1 VSFRKVQRL
10 AQQLNAIRI
19 IQRNCSAYLKLRH
32 WPWWRLFTKVKPLLQ
47 VTNTEE
53 QMKAKETELK
63 AVNDKFEKQKTE
75 YEELEKVHKSLAEEK
90 AALFVQLQTEQEACA
105 EAEEVCFMLRFCVFT
120 VNCYTQELY

>member
-1 VSFRKVQRL
+1 VSYRKVQRL

-63 AVNDKFEKQKTE
+63 AVNDK
-75 YEELEKVHKSLAEEK
+75 LRSRRWSMKSLRRYTRVSQRK
-90 AALFVQLQTEQEACA
+90 KQLSSFNCRRNRRL
-105 EAEEVCFMLRFCVFT
+105 VPRLRRCVL
-120 VNCYTQELY
+120 C